1 MAYDEFSLTVRDSC
15 HASEP
20 SLVAGVD
27 DATYKVDSTSVGV
40 DYTPDFDPDVNTCP
54 YTLTIWAKL
63 ATQPDSD
70 YEATGS
76 GSNYDWI
83 ENSSGYTAT
92 VTQTDHTAYAD
103 PIVYTVWWHYVLTSP
118 VTSEIT
124 GSADDY
130 MELTVVDL
138 CWDNVP
144 SVTQET
150 SDILFTIASDTAGAS
165 AVDGT
170 ANLASTTVTDC
181 TITKT
186 LEIFD
191 ETSNTW
197 VRYTSSNA
205 ASYPW
210 IDSQSDADGEIGIL
224 DTNTSGDYDDVLETV
239 FQLRWKNTDLR
250 SKADGATVYD
260 YFDVTIK
267 WECHLNTITIG
278 NSLEGIEDWSYEL
291 DDSADTKAASYT
303 ELYPDCP
310 TAVDIT
316 CEAQNDDD
324 NWTAVGSEVTVC
336 NLGTGFTI

>member
-170 ANLASTTVTDC
+170 ANAPV
-181 TITKT
+181 
-186 LEIFD
+186 
-191 ETSNTW
+191 
-197 VRYTSSNA
+197 
-205 ASYPW
+205 
-210 IDSQSDADGEIGIL
+210 
-224 DTNTSGDYDDVLETV
+224 
-239 FQLRWKNTDLR
+239 
-250 SKADGATVYD
+250 
-260 YFDVTIK
+260 
-267 WECHLNTITIG
+267 
-278 NSLEGIEDWSYEL
+278 
-291 DDSADTKAASYT
+291 
-303 ELYPDCP
+303 
-310 TAVDIT
+310 
-316 CEAQNDDD
+316 
-324 NWTAVGSEVTVC
+324 EVVC
-336 NLGTGFTI
+336 